1 MVKHTKLMFIVLI
14 VGVIFVAGC
23 GTKSDPK
30 LDALANCL
38 ADKSVKEYGAFWC
51 PNCAKQQKMFGSSY
65 DIIKERNVYVEC
77 DARGDNP
84 QPELCLEKNVQKYPD
99 WEFSNG
105 ERLVGVQNLEILAQ
119 KAGCEI
125 PLLK

>member
-1 MVKHTKLMFIVLI
+1 MKKIFLI
-14 VGVIFVAGC
+14 ILSISLLIIAGC
-23 GTKSDPK
+23 SSVKYTKES
-30 LDALANCL
+30 LDELANCL
-38 ADKSVKEYGAFWC
+38 ADKNVKEYGAFWC